1 MQHFVTVLVNTLNL
15 VQSAAVSLHNLSCGI
30 KIKSY
35 LNFTARLMKIEK
47 NVISQ
52 TAVFQE
58 FTVPEM
64 RRGFLWVGVDSH

>member
-1 MQHFVTVLVNTLNL
+1 MNTLNL
-15 VQSAAVSLHNLSCGI
+15 VQSAAVSLHNFMSCGI

-64 RRGFLWVGVDSH
+64 RRGFLWVGVNSH